1 MPFILMDAS
10 IVEQRICNWCQEEYT
25 WKDLKWADE
34 KTPLVFS
41 HSSSLNQMYC
51 PNCKEQHNKVE
62 LSKGPSHFEKRP
74 TLKGDGRDLFNRIK
88 KRNYGSNMPDY

>member
-1 MPFILMDAS
+1 
-10 IVEQRICNWCQEEYT
+10 
-25 WKDLKWADE
+25 
-34 KTPLVFS
+34 
-41 HSSSLNQMYC
+41 MYC

-62 LSKGPSHFEKRP
+62 LSIGPSHFEKRP